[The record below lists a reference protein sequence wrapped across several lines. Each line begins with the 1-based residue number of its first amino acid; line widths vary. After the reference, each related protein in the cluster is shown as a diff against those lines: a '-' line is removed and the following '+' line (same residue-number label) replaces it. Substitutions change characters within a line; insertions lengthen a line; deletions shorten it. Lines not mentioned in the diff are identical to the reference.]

1 MDPNETP
8 QAPAHRQPRYM
19 IIFWWL
25 LGLTIA
31 EVLLATHLHIPE
43 VSKILLLVSLAI
55 VKALLVA
62 LYFMH
67 LKFERMS
74 LGLTV
79 SLTLVLALILV
90 MMNLGQWLFH
100 SPTVEMPPN
109 QAAEGQR

>member
-1 MDPNETP
+1 MDPRETHD
-8 QAPAHRQPRYM
+8 APAHPRPRYM
-19 IIFWWL
+19 LIFWWL

-31 EVLLATHLHIPE
+31 EILLATHLTIAE
-43 VSKILLLVSLAI
+43 TSKILLLVSLAVI
-55 VKALLVA
+55 KAALVA

-67 LKFERMS
+67 LKFERLS

-100 SPTVEMPPN
+100 SPTVEMPPTH
-109 QAAEGQR
+109 AAAPQK

>member
-1 MDPNETP
+1 MDPTETTE
-8 QAPAHRQPRYM
+8 APAHRQPRYM
-19 IIFWWL
+19 LIFWWL

-31 EVLLATHLHIPE
+31 EILLATHLTIAE
-43 VSKILLLVSLAI
+43 TSKILLLVSLAMI
-55 VKALLVA
+55 KALLVA

-67 LKFERMS
+67 LKFERVS

-100 SPTVEMPPN
+100 SPSVEMPPTHV
-109 QAAEGQR
+109 AGQQK